1 MTVEYSQLFD
11 NITGNGASITSTSG
25 YTGRQ
30 CGSECCS
37 RLHSGRRQ
45 DTNSLR
51 EATSSH
57 QSEHP
62 TKRYSYVGV
71 FLPDSLPLYNIA
83 KAASDPLHWVS
94 FRRTLIYE
102 SPINTPSTTSWE
114 AFQEQMKL
122 FSGPQMT
129 SFTLNP
135 HQFKTMLQPG
145 SPLNDLSEEQQLVK
159 TLLTADP
166 QVSKSITDLLDSQGA
181 GQPASFFQVF
191 GSEQTAAEVQ
201 AAMEEYAMKLSELQS
216 MGFTDMVK
224 NKVALATSQGDLEG
238 AIRILTGD
246 V

>member
-1 MTVEYSQLFD
+1 
-11 NITGNGASITSTSG
+11 
-25 YTGRQ
+25 
-30 CGSECCS
+30 
-37 RLHSGRRQ
+37 
-45 DTNSLR
+45 
-51 EATSSH
+51 
-57 QSEHP
+57 
-62 TKRYSYVGV
+62 
-71 FLPDSLPLYNIA
+71 
-83 KAASDPLHWVS
+83 
-94 FRRTLIYE
+94 
-102 SPINTPSTTSWE
+102 
-114 AFQEQMKL
+114 
-122 FSGPQMT
+122 MT

-191 GSEQTAAEVQ
+191 GSGQTAAEVQ